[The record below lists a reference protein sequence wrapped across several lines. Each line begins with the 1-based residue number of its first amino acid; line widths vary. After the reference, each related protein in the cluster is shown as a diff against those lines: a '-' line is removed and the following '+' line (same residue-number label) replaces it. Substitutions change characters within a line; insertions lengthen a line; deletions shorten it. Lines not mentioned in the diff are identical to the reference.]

1 MRIGVIMPQKEI
13 GGDLGALSAF
23 AQAVEDLGFDHLVA
37 FDSVLSENP
46 YHEPLILFAALAAV
60 TRRVELVTGVVVAPS
75 RPTLLLAKQA
85 ASVDVLS
92 GGRLRL
98 GLGVGWNHVE
108 FAAMGADFA
117 DRGAHIEE
125 QMHVLRA
132 LWTERAVTY
141 HGRWHHLDGAY
152 IPPLPIQR
160 PIPIWLGG
168 EAEAVLRRVGLLG
181 DGWIPV
187 DVDPTDAATYERLHG
202 QIERLRGYA
211 IAADHSWEAV
221 GIEAQAAVRLTWGGE
236 ENWALHAER
245 WRSLGATHL
254 SVDTMGAG
262 LDFVA
267 RHIAMLGRVKAVIG

>member
-1 MRIGVIMPQKEI
+1 MRIGVIVPQKEI
-13 GGDLGALSAF
+13 GNDIGVLSAF
-23 AQAVEDLGFDHLVA
+23 AQAAEDLGFEHLVA

-46 YHEPLILFAALAAV
+46 WHEPLVLFAALAAV

-98 GLGVGWNHVE
+98 GLGVGWNRVE

-125 QMHVLRA
+125 QMRALRA
-132 LWTERAVTY
+132 LWTERGVTF
-141 HGRWHHLDGAY
+141 HGRWHHLDGAD

-160 PIPIWLGG
+160 PIPLWLGG
-168 EAEAVLRRVGLLG
+168 EAEAVLRRVGQLG
-181 DGWIPV
+181 DGWMPV
-187 DVDPTDAATYERLHG
+187 DVDPTDAAGYERLHG

-211 IAADHSWEAV
+211 AEADRSWEAI
-221 GIEAQAAVRLTWGGE
+221 GIEAQAAVRLTWGAKE
-236 ENWALHAER
+236 SWALHAER

-262 LDFVA
+262 LILLTRTSPCWA
-267 RHIAMLGRVKAVIG
+267 G